1 MSRISRSRW
10 TATENPARV
19 DADRLVQS
27 GLEPTE
33 RYDGLHP
40 ACHLPALRDRVGL
53 EEGALQPADAERVR
67 LDHRGARPG
76 RRDCSETVERGRC
89 GGVDDEVVAKL
100 IQLAGEVDGVETEA
114 GRVRSDDRRVD
125 AHPAM
130 HAHCGHL

>member
-19 DADRLVQS
+19 DADRSFKS

-40 ACHLPALRDRVGL
+40 ACHPRRCATASGSRRGPYSQQMLKEFGWITEARG
-53 EEGALQPADAERVR
+53 GASR
-67 LDHRGARPG
+67 LL
-76 RRDCSETVERGRC
+76 ETVDGRC

-100 IQLAGEVDGVETEA
+100 VQLAGEVDGVETEA
-114 GRVRSDDRRVD
+114 GRVHSDDRRGRLRPWRPPSR
-125 AHPAM
+125 A
-130 HAHCGHL
+130 